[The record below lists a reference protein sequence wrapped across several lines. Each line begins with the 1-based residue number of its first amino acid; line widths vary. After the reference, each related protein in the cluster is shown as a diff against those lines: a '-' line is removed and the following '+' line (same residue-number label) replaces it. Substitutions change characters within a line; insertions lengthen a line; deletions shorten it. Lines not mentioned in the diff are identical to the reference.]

1 MDAFDPISADEIEK
15 GRKTLRAAN
24 ALSANIAKAMES

>member
-15 GRKTLRAAN
+15 GRTTLRAAN
-24 ALSANIAKAMES
+24 ALNADIASAMES